1 MKMKRFLLGLCLC
14 SLLPGCSY
22 TVHTM
27 KGAPVA
33 AEQIR
38 QIKLGQTTTLD
49 LLRIFG
55 SPSARGSKSD
65 GTQFFIY
72 SSHLISSPTLPG
84 GKVIFGFFEKEEAE
98 DFEIILKNGTVQSYH
113 FIR

>member
-1 MKMKRFLLGLCLC
+1 MKMKRLLLCLCIC

-27 KGAPVA
+27 KGTPVA

-38 QIKLGQTTTLD
+38 QIKLGQTTALD

-55 SPSARGSKSD
+55 PPSARERKPD
-65 GTQFFIY
+65 GTQFFTY
-72 SSHLISSPTLPG
+72 SSYLISSPTLPG
-84 GKVIFGFFEKEEAE
+84 GRVIFGFFEKEEAE
-98 DFEIILKNGTVQSYH
+98 DFQIILKNGTVQNYQ